1 MEALRAIPL
10 PMIRMLADVARGG
23 TTLAERVATAEAQ
36 IEAIHEAQADRDRE
50 IKALKQVNA
59 DINRKLDLLIED
71 KQRRDGVLGMG
82 RWLITIGIPSLVGG
96 AVLWVWHFLDT
107 KIGGH

>member
-1 MEALRAIPL
+1 M
-10 PMIRMLADVARGG
+10 ARGG
-23 TTLAERVATAEAQ
+23 TTLAERMATAEAQ
-36 IEAIHEAQADRDRE
+36 IDAIHEAWTDRDRE
-50 IKALKQVNA
+50 IKELKEVNA

-96 AVLWVWHFLDT
+96 AVLWVWNFLDSR
-107 KIGGH
+107 IGGH